1 LNERPNHVFS
11 GNFKPMREAKVDPVV
26 VQKEVIENSLKIKA
40 QEIEKYGEMIND
52 ADLSVIKNLAKFS
65 NYEIVKKVFQILMV
79 INDASP
85 GIDISIFVEGF
96 DLKTFIKFGNVN
108 MINPTK
114 VGIVSGIL
122 QEDKNFNFESVTTF
136 NKKLGVLYKYMVS
149 LVRCYDL
156 NLRYAIVLHQLK
168 AKKQEIRAEER
179 TKTITESLMHQTN
192 DQFKVTK
199 VSSSEFDFACLP
211 SKPKDRGGA
220 VMRRKDEKNPKER
233 RKIGKS
239 VLITTGVGTTKKY

>member
-1 LNERPNHVFS
+1 
-11 GNFKPMREAKVDPVV
+11 MREAKVDPVV

-85 GIDISIFVEGF
+85 GIDISIFVDSF

-114 VGIVSGIL
+114 VSIVSEIVK
-122 QEDKNFNFESVTTF
+122 EDKNFNFQSVTTF
-136 NKKLGVLYKYMVS
+136 NKKLGILYKYMVS

-156 NLRYAIVLHQLK
+156 NLRYAIILQQLK
-168 AKKQEIRAEER
+168 AKKQEMRAEER
-179 TKTITESLMHQTN
+179 TKTVTESLMNHTN

-199 VSSSEFDFACLP
+199 VSSAEFDFGCLP
-211 SKPKDRGGA
+211 SKSKDRSGA
-220 VMRRKDEKNPKER
+220 VMRRRDENNKKER

-239 VLITTGVGTTKKY
+239 VLITTNAGNGKKY